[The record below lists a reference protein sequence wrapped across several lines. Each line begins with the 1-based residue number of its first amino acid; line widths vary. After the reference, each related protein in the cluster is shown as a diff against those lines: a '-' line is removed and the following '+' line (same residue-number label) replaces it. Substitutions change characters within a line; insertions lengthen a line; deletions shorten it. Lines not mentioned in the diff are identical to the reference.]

1 MITGQEITFFVMGI
15 SYPHTFSEIS
25 RNFAEIAG
33 VSGSGVK
40 KWVDERVD
48 GGLSGKPASPCAPG
62 VSAGSHWV
70 DILVLFKSRLCKT
83 EKNAVFEEAMK
94 LFRFL

>member
-1 MITGQEITFFVMGI
+1 M
-15 SYPHTFSEIS
+15 
-25 RNFAEIAG
+25 AG
-33 VSGSGVK
+33 VSWIGVK

-62 VSAGSHWV
+62 VSAGSYWV